1 MHMHRGFS
9 ITGKKKESLV
19 LVWVSSNQ
27 LAKAKNR
34 IQNSPPTANEKKCF
48 FAFLKENQRAVQFS
62 ERLLVSGNFSLLDFL
77 IGNMS

>member
-9 ITGKKKESLV
+9 ITGKKGKLSARVSL
-19 LVWVSSNQ
+19 LKPTSEGQEPNPKQ
-27 LAKAKNR
+27 PINR
-34 IQNSPPTANEKKCF
+34 EKKCF